1 MKARSEPKI
10 PPMSRSLAYRTA
22 AETARRLGVT
32 VRALRVY
39 ERHGLLR
46 PGRTQAGW
54 RVYGPEE
61 VARLHQ
67 VLALKRLGLPLARIA
82 DLIGGRDVDIDNL
95 LALQEADLVQR
106 KVRVDRALELVRR
119 ARGKLTRGEAL
130 PTDDLVELT
139 RETAMAE
146 FKASPEF
153 EALVNKHVDAD
164 RVKELHTQPWTE
176 EDQKRASE
184 EWAALIGEAERLAA
198 KGDPSTPEAFDLA
211 RRWKMQVEQFT
222 KGDPQLTEQVGRL
235 YGEAASQGMQMPFSQ
250 DVWRFVNEA
259 QKRLAEASRDA

>member
-1 MKARSEPKI
+1 
-10 PPMSRSLAYRTA
+10 
-22 AETARRLGVT
+22 LGVT

-61 VARLHQ
+61 VTRLHQ

-82 DLIGGRDVDIDNL
+82 DLIAGRDVDLDKV

-106 KVRVDRALELVRR
+106 KVRVDRALQLVRR
-119 ARGKLTRGEAL
+119 ARGKLARGETL

-139 RETAMAE
+139 KETAMAE
-146 FKASPEF
+146 FKSSPEF
-153 EALVNKHVDAD
+153 EALANKHVDAE
-164 RVKELHTQPWTE
+164 RVRQLHARPWTE
-176 EDQKRASE
+176 EDQRRASE
-184 EWAALIGEAERLAA
+184 EWAALIAEAERLAA
-198 KGDPSTPEAFDLA
+198 EGDPSSPEAFDLA

-222 KGDPQLTEQVGRL
+222 MGDPQLTEQVGKL
-235 YGEAASQGMQMPFSQ
+235 YSEAASQGMQMPFSQ
-250 DVWRFVNEA
+250 EVWRFVSEA
-259 QKRLAEASRDA
+259 QKRLAEASQSGR